1 MKNLT
6 VKKQLSLAFGALA
19 VLVLVVS
26 LLGLRSLSGANDR
39 FSGYV
44 SGPAERESLAE
55 EAHSYMIQHGINM
68 GE

>member
-6 VKKQLSLAFGALA
+6 VKKQLSRAFGALA

-39 FSGYV
+39 FSG
-44 SGPAERESLAE
+44 
-55 EAHSYMIQHGINM
+55 
-68 GE
+68 